1 VTRFAI
7 TLLMALALP
16 GVAQASTG
24 QAPLS
29 TQQIFALLFLMLG
42 PMKILGPFAVM
53 TRGTDAHSR
62 RSLAMRAVLFS
73 AAALLVAGLLG
84 HRMLL
89 NFNIPVLALTSGL
102 VLFLTALQAVLQQFD
117 PPSPVQSEAPKP
129 GLTLAINPLAFP
141 TIVIPYGIAAMIIF
155 VTLAENDPAATAT
168 LAGLVVLILFLD
180 WLAMPYAH
188 TILKYAGTALQ
199 FFRRGAGR
207 GAGGA
212 GADDYPA
219 KPEPHRGVHAAG
231 SEHDGFRFA
240 HAPSSSA

>member
-1 VTRFAI
+1 
-7 TLLMALALP
+7 
-16 GVAQASTG
+16 
-24 QAPLS
+24 
-29 TQQIFALLFLMLG
+29 
-42 PMKILGPFAVM
+42 
-53 TRGTDAHSR
+53 
-62 RSLAMRAVLFS
+62 MRIS

-207 GAGGA
+207 DAGGA

-240 HAPSSSA
+240 HARVPPLQCARGRHRSMRRTSCSRPSAKWCLVTAPRCANTAR

>member
-1 VTRFAI
+1 MTRFAI

-29 TQQIFALLFLMLG
+29 AQQIFALLFLMLG

-53 TRGTDAHSR
+53 TRGTDAHFR

-102 VLFLTALQAVLQQFD
+102 VLFLTALQAVLQQCD

-129 GLTLAINPLAFP
+129 GLALAINPLAFP

-188 TILKYAGTALQ
+188 TIWLAM
-199 FFRRGAGR
+199 
-207 GAGGA
+207 
-212 GADDYPA
+212 P
-219 KPEPHRGVHAAG
+219 
-231 SEHDGFRFA
+231 
-240 HAPSSSA
+240 